1 VFFHLT
7 YQGEAAS
14 IITILY
20 KRFCNCANQMQ
31 NKGHQKIANMLK
43 TYQFHKNWKQKL
55 ESCAIILGVSDR
67 FL

>member
-20 KRFCNCANQMQ
+20 KRFCNRSNKMQ
-31 NKGHQKIANMLK
+31 SKEYRKIANILK
-43 TYQFHKNWKQKL
+43 TSELHKNWKQKL
-55 ESCAIILGVSDR
+55 ESCAIILGVPDR
-67 FL
+67 FF